1 MSAPRDHDDE
11 AGASGG
17 SPAGAD
23 KGGHLSYVAHEI
35 RNPLST
41 ALWTAELLARLSPA
55 DRGGARGEKLAGICL
70 RSVGRVRQLVEDHLL
85 CERLDAGGYPV
96 RVEPILLWDLLE
108 PLQARWIEGVAPL
121 TLAAD
126 RSLAALADRSLLERA
141 LDGLLAIAAAE
152 GRPVTVEARVRE
164 RRLEIRVTGGPVGSL
179 EDPAKGSPSDQT
191 GRSLALPMV
200 RRVAVALRGGLTVDG
215 EGYLLAIPA
224 A

>member
-1 MSAPRDHDDE
+1 MSAPRDHDQE
-11 AGASGG
+11 GG
-17 SPAGAD
+17 SSGESPTGVNRA
-23 KGGHLSYVAHEI
+23 GHLGYVAHEI

-55 DRGGARGEKLAGICL
+55 DRGGARGEKLVGICL
-70 RSVGRVRQLVEDHLL
+70 RSVGRVRSLVEDHLL

-96 RVEPILLWDLLE
+96 RVEPVLLWDLLQ
-108 PLQARWIEGVAPL
+108 PLQARWVEGAPL
-121 TLAAD
+121 ALEVD
-126 RSLAALADRSLLERA
+126 RSLTALADRSLLERA
-141 LDGLLAIAAAE
+141 LDGLLACAAAG
-152 GRPVTVEARVRE
+152 GRPVTVDARVRE

-179 EDPAKGSPSDQT
+179 EDPAKGAPSDQT

-200 RRVAVALRGGLTVDG
+200 RRVAEALRGSLNVDG